1 MKPSRGTQFMT
12 LLAQR
17 LTQQLFSIPKHLFCF
32 RNIVSTLETQKRHPY
47 TGNVNG
53 ETSGDSGWLTLPKPA
68 KILTR
73 AAKKMSSRKRCP
85 SAIVS
90 WPGLKNKVADRKA
103 RKPICRVREHRLNHP
118 RCCSLISRTMQALRA
133 CRQFIPYLR

>member
-1 MKPSRGTQFMT
+1 MT

-17 LTQQLFSIPKHLFCF
+17 VTQQLFSIPKRIFYF
-32 RNIVSTLETQKRHPY
+32 RNVVSTLETQKRHPY
-47 TGNVNG
+47 TRNVNRKKP
-53 ETSGDSGWLTLPKPA
+53 GDSGWLTLPKPA

-103 RKPICRVREHRLNHP
+103 RNPICRVREHRLNQP
-118 RCCSLISRTMQALRA
+118 RCCSLISRTMHALRA
-133 CRQFIPYLR
+133 CCQVIPYLQSEFAPK